1 MNDLRFALRQLGRNP
16 AFTVVV
22 LLTLALGIGANSA
35 LFSVVY
41 AVLLKPLPY
50 REPGRLVQV
59 QSSVAVPG
67 KPVQTWAYWSF
78 PKFEV
83 LRDHN
88 RLFAQVAACADR
100 ELTVTGDGEAERLL
114 AEEVSSSYFP
124 LLGLQPSLGR
134 VFGAEADR
142 APGSSPVVLL
152 GDGLWRRR
160 FGGDSNVIGKTLH
173 ANRVSLTIV
182 GVLPPGFKG
191 QSGSAELWVPISMVP
206 VLHQDPTRLQRPW
219 VMWHQ
224 TLARLNLGLS
234 LEQAQPGLAEL
245 ERQIQSAYPE
255 PADAGEATWR
265 IQLVPLQTALTDPA
279 IRRSLWVL
287 LAAVGFVLLIACVNV
302 AHLLLARA
310 VSREGEMAIRLALGA
325 SRGHLVRH
333 LLLESLLLATVA
345 GVLALLL
352 ARWGTD
358 LLAAFQPADQ
368 FSHFV
373 THARLPDF
381 GAIHLDV
388 PVLVF
393 NFLIALG
400 CGVGFGL
407 FAAWRAARQ
416 PPGVGLRRCA
426 ERATTVGG
434 ASRHARGRGLLVVA
448 ETALALVL
456 LVGAGL
462 MLRSFSRLTATPIGF
477 DPENLLTFRMD
488 KPSGMPAEDSARLF
502 QQVLERVATLPGVE
516 AVCLADATPLSGTF
530 DRSVALPKGSVAA
543 DGRVEMPVGIHQA
556 NADYLRTLRV
566 PLLRGRWLTEQ
577 DRRGTKCVT
586 VINQTMARRYWPDR
600 DPVGQELDLSQAL
613 GPDYPTVEIIGVV
626 GDVTYDDLAAEIG
639 ADLYLSHLQCDYPGY
654 YVTLRT
660 AKDPSSVVGAVRQA
674 VAAVNADVPLHDVLT
689 MRQRLA
695 HSASRLEFNALLLAL
710 FALLALGL
718 SATGLYGLVAY
729 SVAQRT
735 REIGIRMALGAPAK
749 GVVGLI
755 VWQAMRRVLLGALI
769 GLGVALALTRFL
781 RSLLY
786 EVEATDP
793 LTFVGVALVLA
804 LAAFLASYL
813 PARRAARVD
822 PVVALR
828 NE

>member
-1 MNDLRFALRQLGRNP
+1 LNDLRIALRQLLKNP
-16 AFTVVV
+16 GFTAVVV
-22 LLTLALGIGANSA
+22 LTLALGIGANSA

-59 QSSVAVPG
+59 QSSVAVQG

-78 PKFEV
+78 PKFEI

-88 RLFAQVAACADR
+88 RLFAQVAASADR
-100 ELTVTGDGEAERLL
+100 ELTVTGGGEAERLQ

-134 VFGAEADR
+134 VFGLEEDG
-142 APGSSPVVLL
+142 APGSSPVVLIS
-152 GDGLWRRR
+152 DGLWRRR
-160 FGGDSNVIGKTLH
+160 FGGDSNVIGKTLR
-173 ANRVSLTIV
+173 ANRVSLTIA

-206 VLHQDPTRLQRPW
+206 ILHQDPTRLQRPW

-224 TLARLNLGLS
+224 VLARLNPGLS
-234 LEQAQPGLAEL
+234 LAQAQPALAEL
-245 ERQIQSAYPE
+245 ERQVESAYPD
-255 PADAGEATWR
+255 PALTGGASQH
-265 IQLVPLQTALTDPA
+265 IQLVPLRTALTDPA
-279 IRRSLWVL
+279 IRRSLCVL

-310 VSREGEMAIRLALGA
+310 VSRESEMAIRLALGA
-325 SRGHLVRH
+325 TRGHLIRH
-333 LLLESLLLATVA
+333 LLLESLVLAAIA
-345 GVLALLL
+345 GALALLV

-358 LLAAFQPADQ
+358 LLAAFQPADPS
-368 FSHFV
+368 SHFV

-426 ERATTVGG
+426 ERATTVGTG
-434 ASRHARGRGLLVVA
+434 SRYARGRGLLVVA

-462 MLRSFSRLTATPIGF
+462 MLRSFSRLTTTPIGF

-488 KPSGMPAEDSARLF
+488 KPTGMHAEDSARLF

-516 AVCLADATPLSGTF
+516 AVSLADATPLSGTF
-530 DRSVALPKGSVAA
+530 DRSVALPKGSLAA

-556 NADYLRTLRV
+556 NADYLRTLRL
-566 PLLRGRWLTEQ
+566 PLIRGRWLTEQ

-626 GDVTYDDLAAEIG
+626 GDVKYDDLAAEIG

-660 AKDPSSVVGAVRQA
+660 AKNPSSVVGSVRQA
-674 VAAVNADVPLHDVLT
+674 VAAVNADIPLYDLVT

-695 HSASRLEFNALLLAL
+695 KSASRLEFNALLLAL

-718 SATGLYGLVAY
+718 SATGLHGLVAH
-729 SVAQRT
+729 SVARRT
-735 REIGIRMALGAPAK
+735 REIGIRMALGAPAR

-755 VWQAMRRVLLGALI
+755 VWQAMRRVLLGGLI

-793 LTFVGVALVLA
+793 LTFAGVILVLA

-822 PVVALR
+822 PMAALR
-828 NE
+828 SE

>member
-16 AFTVVV
+16 VFTVVA

-67 KPVQTWAYWSF
+67 KPVQTWAHWSF

-88 RLFAQVAACADR
+88 RLFAQVAACSDR
-100 ELTVTGDGEAERLL
+100 ELTVTGDGEAERVQ

-134 VFGAEADR
+134 VFGSEADG
-142 APGSSPVVLL
+142 APGSSPVVLI

-160 FGGDSNVIGKTLH
+160 FGGDSNVIGKALR

-224 TLARLNLGLS
+224 TLARLNPGLS
-234 LEQAQPGLAEL
+234 LAQAQPGLAEL
-245 ERQIQSAYPE
+245 ERQIRIAYPE

-265 IQLVPLQTALTDPA
+265 IHLVPLQTALTDPA
-279 IRRSLWVL
+279 IRRSLCVL

-310 VSREGEMAIRLALGA
+310 VSRKGEMAIRLALGA
-325 SRGHLVRH
+325 TRGHLVRH
-333 LLLESLLLATVA
+333 LLLESLLLTTVA
-345 GVLALLL
+345 GALALLL

-373 THARLPDF
+373 PHARLPDF
-381 GAIHLDV
+381 GAIHLNT
-388 PVLVF
+388 PVLAF

-416 PPGVGLRRCA
+416 PLGPGLRRSA
-426 ERATTVGG
+426 ERATMGGG
-434 ASRHARGRGLLVVA
+434 ASRHVGGRGLLVTA

-456 LVGAGL
+456 MVGAGL
-462 MLRSFSRLTATPIGF
+462 MLRSFSHLTATPIGF
-477 DPENLLTFRMD
+477 DPENLLTFRLD

-502 QQVLERVATLPGVE
+502 QQVLERVAALPGVE
-516 AVCLADATPLSGTF
+516 SVCLADATPLSGTF
-530 DRSVALPKGSVAA
+530 DRSVALPKGPVAA
-543 DGRVEMPVGIHQA
+543 DGRVEMPAGIHQA

-566 PLLRGRWLTEQ
+566 PLLRGRWFTEQ
-577 DRRGTKCVT
+577 DRRGSKWVT

-613 GPDYPTVEIIGVV
+613 GPDYPAVEIIGVV
-626 GDVTYDDLAAEIG
+626 GDVKYDDLAAEIG
-639 ADLYLSHLQCDYPGY
+639 ADLYLSYLQCDYPGY
-654 YVTLRT
+654 FVTLRT
-660 AKDPSSVVGAVRQA
+660 GKDPVSVAGAARQV
-674 VAAVNADVPLHDVLT
+674 VAGLNADVPLYDMMT

-695 HSASRLEFNALLLAL
+695 KSASRLEFNALLLAL

-718 SATGLYGLVAY
+718 SVTGLYGLVAY

-735 REIGIRMALGAPAK
+735 REIGIRMALGAPAE

-755 VWQAMRRVLLGALI
+755 VWQGMRPVLLGGLV
-769 GLGVALALTRFL
+769 GLGCALALTRFL

-786 EVEATDP
+786 EVDATDP

-813 PARRAARVD
+813 PARRAAKVD
-822 PVVALR
+822 PAVALR